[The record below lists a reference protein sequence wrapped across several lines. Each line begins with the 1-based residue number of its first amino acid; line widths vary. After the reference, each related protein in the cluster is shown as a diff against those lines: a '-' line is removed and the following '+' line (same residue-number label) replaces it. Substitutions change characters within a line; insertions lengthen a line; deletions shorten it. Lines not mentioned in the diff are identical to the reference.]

1 MTRGLTL
8 IPERIISNSVH
19 PINLGINLVTNLVIA
34 DAGSNPIPSILFMHH
49 ALDAN
54 SCTIRN

>member
-1 MTRGLTL
+1 
-8 IPERIISNSVH
+8 
-19 PINLGINLVTNLVIA
+19 LGISSIRVNFNLVTNLVIA